1 MMTKIYRRQ
10 PKGLFL
16 MISLLV
22 SVALTSCTK
31 LDETSY
37 NSIIAD
43 GFQPKNDDLGS
54 LLSSAYVPWRK
65 TFLLWNGVA
74 RAQMLPADQ
83 DVIPARPNGW
93 VDGGIYKRMHEH
105 KWTTEDD
112 IPLQSWVRTYD
123 GINACNRVLYQI
135 ESGQIDLGDKKTAF
149 VSELK
154 VLRASYYYI
163 LVDLFGNVPI
173 ITRFDVPEGFLPDQ
187 SSRKEVYEFII
198 AELTENIPNLSEERS
213 TQYYARFNKWAALTL
228 LAKMYLN
235 AQVFSDN
242 THTEWDKC
250 IEACNQVIS
259 SGKYSMENNH
269 SNVFVTENE
278 NSSEI
283 IFALPFDETYVSDW
297 NAFDYHMYTLQPSN
311 QATYNFQ
318 ASPWGGVCCIP
329 QYISSFDPDDERLAD
344 DFIQGQQYDAA
355 GNVLNCTMG
364 ELAGKPLA
372 YVNEVPSIDASQEIH
387 GFRWGKF
394 EYAHGITNRL
404 SNDFPLLRYAD
415 VLLMKAEALLRKGNA
430 DEAAV
435 LVTQVRERNFT
446 NHPEKAIVTGEQL
459 KGNTIYKYGR
469 QDTYKQTTDSTTIQF
484 GRMLDELGW
493 EFSQEGRRRQD
504 MVRFGAFT
512 TLSWFSHD
520 ASDATKNLYPIP
532 NSQILTN
539 GKLKQ
544 NPGY

>member
-1 MMTKIYRRQ
+1 MIIKIYRISRWVACAA
-10 PKGLFL
+10 LFT
-16 MISLLV
+16 IPCSLFN
-22 SVALTSCTK
+22 SCTK

-43 GFQPKNDDLGS
+43 GFQPQNDDLGS
-54 LLSSAYVPWRK
+54 LLASAYVPWRK

-74 RAQMLPADQ
+74 RAQMLSADQ

-93 VDGGIYKRMHEH
+93 VDGGIYKRMHQH
-105 KWTTEDD
+105 KWTSEDD

-123 GINACNRVLYQI
+123 GINSCNRVLYQI
-135 ESGQIDLGDKKTAF
+135 ESGQIDLGEKQTTF

-173 ITRFDVPEGFLPDQ
+173 ITRFDVEEGYLPDQ
-187 SSRKEVYEFII
+187 STRKEVYDFII
-198 AELTENIPNLSEERS
+198 KELTENIPNLSEDNSVE
-213 TQYYARFNKWAALTL
+213 YYGRFNKWAAYTL

-235 AQVFSDN
+235 AQVFSN
-242 THTEWDKC
+242 GANTEWDKC
-250 IEACNQVIS
+250 IEACNQVINS
-259 SGKYSMENNH
+259 NKYTMENEH
-269 SNVFVTENE
+269 RYVFLTKNE
-278 NSSEI
+278 GSKEI
-283 IFALPFDETYVSDW
+283 IFSLPFDETYVSDW
-297 NAFDYHMYTLQPSN
+297 NAFDYHMYTLQPAN
-311 QATYNFQ
+311 QATYSFQ
-318 ASPWGGVCCIP
+318 ATPWGGVCCIP
-329 QYISSFDPDDERLAD
+329 QYIDSFDPDDERLKD
-344 DFIQGQQYDAA
+344 DFIQGQQYDIS
-355 GNVLNCTMG
+355 GNILNCTMG
-364 ELAGKPLA
+364 ELAGTPLS
-372 YVNEVPSIDASQEIH
+372 YVKEVPSIDASQEIH

-394 EYAHGITNRL
+394 EYAIGITNRL

-430 DEAAV
+430 DEAAR
-435 LVTQVRERNFT
+435 LVTEVRQRNFT
-446 NHPEKAIVTGEQL
+446 AHPEKAVVTGDDL
-459 KGNTIYKYGR
+459 KKDCVYAYGR
-469 QDTYKQTTDSTTIQF
+469 QDTEKTTVDQKQIEF

-512 TLSWFSHD
+512 TMSWFSHD
-520 ASDATKNLYPIP
+520 ASDDTKNLYPIP

>member
-1 MMTKIYRRQ
+1 MITKIF
-10 PKGLFL
+10 KKSSMLAGAALFTFSF
-16 MISLLV
+16 SLF
-22 SVALTSCTK
+22 TSCTE

-54 LLSSAYVPWRK
+54 LLASAYVPWRK

-74 RAQMLPADQ
+74 RAQMLSADQ

-93 VDGGIYKRMHEH
+93 VDGGIYKRMHQH
-105 KWTTEDD
+105 KWTSEDD

-123 GINACNRVLYQI
+123 GINSCNRVLYQI
-135 ESGQIDLGDKKTAF
+135 ESGQINLGDKQTTF

-173 ITRFDVPEGFLPDQ
+173 ITRFDVEEGFLPDQ
-187 SSRKEVYEFII
+187 SKRKDVYDFII
-198 AELTENIPNLSEERS
+198 KELTENIPNLSEDSGTE
-213 TQYYARFNKWAALTL
+213 YYGRFNKWAAYTL

-235 AQVFSDN
+235 AYVFSDKN
-242 THTEWDKC
+242 YTEWDKC
-250 IEACNQVIS
+250 IEACNQVINS
-259 SGKYSMENNH
+259 KKYVLESKH
-269 SNVFVTENE
+269 RNVFLTKNE
-278 NSSEI
+278 GSREI
-283 IFALPFDETYVSDW
+283 IFSLPFDETYVSDW
-297 NAFDYHMYTLQPSN
+297 NAFDYHMYTLQPAN

-318 ASPWGGVCCIP
+318 ATPWGGVCCIP
-329 QYISSFDPDDERLAD
+329 QYISSFDTDDERLKV
-344 DFIQGQQYDAA
+344 DFIQGQQFDSS
-355 GNVLNCTMG
+355 GNPLNCTMG
-364 ELAGKPLA
+364 ELAGTPLA
-372 YVNEVPSIDASQEIH
+372 YVNDVPSIDNSQEIH
-387 GFRWGKF
+387 GYRWGKF
-394 EYAHGITNRL
+394 EYAVGITNRL

-430 DEAAV
+430 EEAAK
-435 LVTQVRERNFT
+435 LVTEVRLRNFSE
-446 NHPEKAIVTGEQL
+446 HPEKAVVSGDDLNQDCV
-459 KGNTIYKYGR
+459 YAYGR
-469 QDTYKQTTDSTTIQF
+469 QDTEKTTIDQTVIQY

-504 MVRFGAFT
+504 MIRFGAFT

-520 ASDATKNLYPIP
+520 ASDDTKNLYPIP

>member
-1 MMTKIYRRQ
+1 MITKIYRISRWVACAA
-10 PKGLFL
+10 LFT
-16 MISLLV
+16 IPCSLFN
-22 SVALTSCTK
+22 SCTK

-43 GFQPKNDDLGS
+43 GFQPQNDDLGS
-54 LLSSAYVPWRK
+54 LLASAYVPWRK

-74 RAQMLPADQ
+74 RAQMLSADQ

-93 VDGGIYKRMHEH
+93 VDGGIYKRMHQH
-105 KWTTEDD
+105 KWTSEDD

-123 GINACNRVLYQI
+123 GINSCNRVLYQI
-135 ESGQIDLGDKKTAF
+135 ESGQIDLGDKQTAF

-163 LVDLFGNVPI
+163 LVDLFGNVPV
-173 ITRFDVPEGFLPDQ
+173 ITRFDVEEGFLPDQ
-187 SSRKEVYEFII
+187 SSRKEVYDFII
-198 AELTENIPNLSEERS
+198 KELTENIPNLSEDSGTE
-213 TQYYARFNKWAALTL
+213 YYGRFNKWAAYTL

-235 AQVFSDN
+235 AQVFSDGAY
-242 THTEWDKC
+242 TEWDKC
-250 IEACNQVIS
+250 IEACNQVINS
-259 SGKYSMENNH
+259 NRYAMESEH
-269 SNVFVTENE
+269 RNVFLAKNE
-278 NSSEI
+278 GSKEI
-283 IFALPFDETYVSDW
+283 IFSLPFDETYVSDW
-297 NAFDYHMYTLQPSN
+297 NAFDYHMYTLQPAN
-311 QATYNFQ
+311 QATYSFQ
-318 ASPWGGVCCIP
+318 ATPWGGVCCIP
-329 QYISSFDPDDERLAD
+329 QYIDSFDPDDERLKD
-344 DFIQGQQYDAA
+344 DFIQGQQYDAS
-355 GNVLNCTMG
+355 GNILNCTMG
-364 ELAGKPLA
+364 ELAGTPLS

-394 EYAHGITNRL
+394 EYAVGITNRL

-415 VLLMKAEALLRKGNA
+415 VLLMKAEALLRKGSA
-430 DEAAV
+430 DEAAK
-435 LVTQVRERNFT
+435 LVTEVRQRNFT
-446 NHPEKAIVTGEQL
+446 AHPEKATVSGEEL
-459 KGNTIYKYGR
+459 MKDCIYAYGR
-469 QDTYKQTTDSTTIQF
+469 QDTEKTTVDQTSIQY

-504 MVRFGAFT
+504 MVRFNAFT

>member
-1 MMTKIYRRQ
+1 MITKIYRISRWVACAA
-10 PKGLFL
+10 LFT
-16 MISLLV
+16 IPCSLFN
-22 SVALTSCTK
+22 SCTK

-43 GFQPKNDDLGS
+43 GFQPQNDDLGS
-54 LLSSAYVPWRK
+54 LLASAYVPWRK

-74 RAQMLPADQ
+74 RAQMLSADQ

-93 VDGGIYKRMHEH
+93 VDGGIYKRMHQH
-105 KWTTEDD
+105 KWTSEDD

-123 GINACNRVLYQI
+123 GINSCNRVLYQI
-135 ESGQIDLGDKKTAF
+135 ESGQIDLGEKQTTF

-173 ITRFDVPEGFLPDQ
+173 ITRFDVEEGYLPDQ
-187 SSRKEVYEFII
+187 STRKEVYDFII
-198 AELTENIPNLSEERS
+198 KELTENIPNLSEDNSVE
-213 TQYYARFNKWAALTL
+213 YYGRFNKWAAYTL

-235 AQVFSDN
+235 AQVFSN
-242 THTEWDKC
+242 GANTEWDKC
-250 IEACNQVIS
+250 IEACNQVINS
-259 SGKYSMENNH
+259 NKYTMENEH
-269 SNVFVTENE
+269 RYVFLTKNE
-278 NSSEI
+278 GSKEI
-283 IFALPFDETYVSDW
+283 IFSLPFDETYVSDW
-297 NAFDYHMYTLQPSN
+297 NAFDYHMYTLQPAN
-311 QATYNFQ
+311 QATYSFQ
-318 ASPWGGVCCIP
+318 ATPWGGVCCIP
-329 QYISSFDPDDERLAD
+329 QYIDSFDPDDERLKD
-344 DFIQGQQYDAA
+344 DFIQGQQYDIS
-355 GNVLNCTMG
+355 GNILNCTMG
-364 ELAGKPLA
+364 ELAGTPLS
-372 YVNEVPSIDASQEIH
+372 YVKEVPSIDASQEIH

-394 EYAHGITNRL
+394 EYAIGITNRL

-430 DEAAV
+430 DEAAR
-435 LVTQVRERNFT
+435 LVTEVRQRNFT
-446 NHPEKAIVTGEQL
+446 AHPKKAIVTGDDL
-459 KGNTIYKYGR
+459 KKDCVYAYGR
-469 QDTYKQTTDSTTIQF
+469 QDTEKTTIDQKQIEF

-512 TLSWFSHD
+512 TMSWFSHD
-520 ASDATKNLYPIP
+520 ASDDTKNLYPIP

>member
-1 MMTKIYRRQ
+1 MLA
-10 PKGLFL
+10 GAALFTFSF
-16 MISLLV
+16 SLF
-22 SVALTSCTK
+22 TSCTE

-54 LLSSAYVPWRK
+54 LLASAYVPWRK

-74 RAQMLPADQ
+74 RAQMLSADQ

-93 VDGGIYKRMHEH
+93 VDGGIYKRMHQH
-105 KWTTEDD
+105 KWTSEDD

-123 GINACNRVLYQI
+123 GINSCNRVLYQI
-135 ESGQIDLGDKKTAF
+135 ESGQINLGDKQTTF

-173 ITRFDVPEGFLPDQ
+173 ITRFDVEEGFLPDQ
-187 SSRKEVYEFII
+187 SKRKDVYDFII
-198 AELTENIPNLSEERS
+198 KELTENIPNLSEDSGTE
-213 TQYYARFNKWAALTL
+213 YYGRFNKWAAYTL

-235 AQVFSDN
+235 AYVFSDKN
-242 THTEWDKC
+242 YTEWDKC
-250 IEACNQVIS
+250 IEACNQVINS
-259 SGKYSMENNH
+259 KKYVLESKH
-269 SNVFVTENE
+269 RNVFLTKNE
-278 NSSEI
+278 GSREI
-283 IFALPFDETYVSDW
+283 IFSLPFDETYVSDW
-297 NAFDYHMYTLQPSN
+297 NAFDYHMYTLQPAN

-318 ASPWGGVCCIP
+318 ATPWGGVCCIP
-329 QYISSFDPDDERLAD
+329 QYISSFDTDDERLKV
-344 DFIQGQQYDAA
+344 DFIQGQQFDSS
-355 GNVLNCTMG
+355 GNPLNCTMG
-364 ELAGKPLA
+364 ELAGTPLA
-372 YVNEVPSIDASQEIH
+372 YVNDVPSIDNSQEIH
-387 GFRWGKF
+387 GYRWGKF
-394 EYAHGITNRL
+394 EYAVGITNRL

-430 DEAAV
+430 EEAAK
-435 LVTQVRERNFT
+435 LVTEVRLRNFSE
-446 NHPEKAIVTGEQL
+446 HPEKAVVSGDDLNQDCV
-459 KGNTIYKYGR
+459 YAYGR
-469 QDTYKQTTDSTTIQF
+469 QDTEKTTIDQTVIQY

-504 MVRFGAFT
+504 MIRFGAFT

-520 ASDATKNLYPIP
+520 ASDDTKNLYPIP

>member
-1 MMTKIYRRQ
+1 MINKIYRISSWIACVV
-10 PKGLFL
+10 LFT
-16 MISLLV
+16 INCSLFT
-22 SVALTSCTK
+22 ACTK

-54 LLSSAYVPWRK
+54 LLASAYVPWRK

-74 RAQMLPADQ
+74 RAQMLSADQ

-93 VDGGIYKRMHEH
+93 VDGGIYKRMHQH
-105 KWTTEDD
+105 KWTSEDD

-123 GINACNRVLYQI
+123 GINSCNRVLYQI
-135 ESGQIDLGDKKTAF
+135 ESGQINLGDKQTSF

-173 ITRFDVPEGFLPDQ
+173 ITRFDVEEGFLPDQ
-187 SSRKEVYEFII
+187 SSRKEVYDFII
-198 AELTENIPNLSEERS
+198 KELTENIPNLSEDSGVE
-213 TQYYARFNKWAALTL
+213 YYGRFNKWAAYTL

-235 AQVFSDN
+235 AQVFSDGSY
-242 THTEWDKC
+242 TEWDKC
-250 IEACNQVIS
+250 IEACNQVIGS
-259 SGKYSMENNH
+259 NKYVMESEH
-269 SNVFVTENE
+269 RNVFLTNNE
-278 NSSEI
+278 NSKEI
-283 IFALPFDETYVSDW
+283 IFSLPFDETYVSDW
-297 NAFDYHMYTLQPSN
+297 NAFDYHMYTLQPAN
-311 QATYNFQ
+311 QATYGFQ
-318 ASPWGGVCCIP
+318 ATPWGGVCCIP
-329 QYISSFDPDDERLAD
+329 QYIASFDPDDERLKD
-344 DFIQGQQYDAA
+344 DFIQGQQYDAS

-364 ELAGKPLA
+364 ELAGTPLS
-372 YVNEVPSIDASQEIH
+372 YINEVPSIDASQEIH

-394 EYAHGITNRL
+394 EYATGITNRL

-430 DEAAV
+430 NEAAR
-435 LVTQVRERNFT
+435 LVTEVRQRNFT
-446 NHPEKAIVTGEQL
+446 ANPEKAVVTAEEL
-459 KGNTIYKYGR
+459 KSGCVYAYGR
-469 QDTYKQTTDSTTIQF
+469 QDTEMNTVDKNSIEY

-504 MVRFGAFT
+504 MIRFNAFT
-512 TLSWFSHD
+512 TMSWFSHD
-520 ASDATKNLYPIP
+520 ASDKTKTLYPIP

>member
-1 MMTKIYRRQ
+1 MITNINKIFRYC
-10 PKGLFL
+10 
-16 MISLLV
+16 LV
-22 SVALTSCTK
+22 CCCATVALTSCTK

-43 GFQPKNDDLGS
+43 GFQPQNDDLGS
-54 LLSSAYVPWRK
+54 LLASAYVPWRK

-74 RAQMLPADQ
+74 RAQMLSADQ

-93 VDGGIYKRMHEH
+93 VDGGIYKRMHQH
-105 KWTTEDD
+105 KWTSEDD

-123 GINACNRVLYQI
+123 GINSCNRVLYQI
-135 ESGQIDLGDKKTAF
+135 ESGQIDLGEKKTAF

-173 ITRFDVPEGFLPDQ
+173 ITRFDVEEGFLPDQ
-187 SSRKEVYEFII
+187 SSRKEVYDFII
-198 AELTENIPNLSEERS
+198 KELTENIPNLSEDNS
-213 TQYYARFNKWAALTL
+213 TEYYGRFNKWAAYTL

-235 AQVFSDN
+235 AQIFSDGAY
-242 THTEWDKC
+242 TEWDKC
-250 IEACNQVIS
+250 IEACNQVINS
-259 SGKYSMENNH
+259 KKYSMESEH
-269 SNVFVTENE
+269 RNVFLTNNE
-278 NSSEI
+278 GSKEI
-283 IFALPFDETYVSDW
+283 IFSLPFDETYVSDW
-297 NAFDYHMYTLQPSN
+297 NAFDYHMYTLQPAN
-311 QATYNFQ
+311 QATYSFQ
-318 ASPWGGVCCIP
+318 ATPWGGVCCIP
-329 QYISSFDPDDERLAD
+329 QYIASFDPDDERLKD
-344 DFIQGQQYDAA
+344 DFIQGQQYDAS
-355 GNVLNCTMG
+355 GNILNCTMG
-364 ELAGKPLA
+364 ELAGTPLN
-372 YVNEVPSIDASQEIH
+372 YINEVPSIDASQEIH

-394 EYAHGITNRL
+394 EYALGITNRL

-430 DEAAV
+430 SEAAS
-435 LVTQVRERNFT
+435 LVTEVRLRNFT
-446 NHPEKAIVTGEQL
+446 ANPEKATVTGEDL
-459 KGNTIYKYGR
+459 MKDCIYAYGR
-469 QDTYKQTTDSTTIQF
+469 HDTEKTTIDQNAIQY

-504 MVRFGAFT
+504 MVRFNAFT

>member
-1 MMTKIYRRQ
+1 MKTKIILL
-10 PKGLFL
+10 GLAAA
-16 MISLLV
+16 
-22 SVALTSCTK
+22 ALTTVTSCTE
-31 LDETSY
+31 LDETCY
-37 NSIIAD
+37 NKIIAD

-54 LLSSAYVPWRK
+54 LLASAYVPWRK

-135 ESGQIDLGDKKTAF
+135 ESGQIQLGDKQTAF

-198 AELTENIPNLSEERS
+198 KELTENIPNLNDERS
-213 TQYYARFNKWAALTL
+213 TAYYGRFNKWAAKTL

-235 AQVFSDN
+235 AQIFSDGAY
-242 THTEWDKC
+242 TEWDNC
-250 IEACNQVIS
+250 IKTCDEVIK
-259 SGKYSMENNH
+259 SGKYSLEANH
-269 SNVFVTENE
+269 SDVFITKNE

-283 IFALPFDETYVSDW
+283 IFALPFDETYVTDW
-297 NAFDYHMYTLQPSN
+297 NAFDFHMYTLQPAN
-311 QATYNFQ
+311 QATYSFQ

-329 QYISSFDPDDERLAD
+329 QYISSFDTDDERLTD
-344 DFIQGQQYDAA
+344 DFIQGQQYDAS
-355 GNVLNCTMG
+355 GKILTCTMG
-364 ELAGKPLA
+364 NLVGQPLN
-372 YVNEVPSIDASQEIH
+372 YINEVPSIDASEEIH
-387 GFRWGKF
+387 GYRWGKF
-394 EYAHGITNRL
+394 EYAEGITNRL

-430 DEAAV
+430 DDAAV

-446 NHPEKAIVTGEQL
+446 DHPEKAVVTGTQL
-459 KGNTIYKYGR
+459 KGKPVYQYGR
-469 QDTYKQTTDSTTIQF
+469 QDTYKQTTDATTIEF

-504 MVRFGAFT
+504 MIRFGAFT
-512 TLSWFSHD
+512 TLSWFSHN

-532 NSQILTN
+532 NKQILTN